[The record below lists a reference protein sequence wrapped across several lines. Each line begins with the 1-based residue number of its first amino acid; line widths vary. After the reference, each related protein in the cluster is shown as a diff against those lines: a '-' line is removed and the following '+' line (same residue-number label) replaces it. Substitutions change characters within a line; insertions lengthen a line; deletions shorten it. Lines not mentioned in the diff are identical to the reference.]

1 MSLTYFKRYLDIA
14 PFALALWRA
23 IEAQALQ
30 QAKRRTRYRQ
40 PILDLG
46 CGFGEFSGVF
56 FKSTIE
62 VGIDISAVDL
72 LRAAQGKKYRNL
84 YAQDARHLSFPNH
97 SFATIISISVLEHI
111 PQVRQAISEAYRV
124 LRPGG
129 FFIVTLP
136 TDKLYSCLFYPSLFE
151 RLGLSWL
158 ARIYYRLYNRAF
170 KHINLWPQTRWAK
183 LIRSAGFK
191 LVYIQEIISPPATKI
206 FDLFLITALP
216 SQIGRWLFGNRF
228 IWGLSWKKKLLSTI
242 FGPFITTPSSTG
254 SNIIIVAQKPG

>member
-1 MSLTYFKRYLDIA
+1 MATYFEKYLDIA

-23 IEAQALQ
+23 IEAQALH
-30 QAKRRTRYRQ
+30 QAKRRTHYRP

-84 YAQDARHLSFPNH
+84 YAQDARHLSFPDH
-97 SFATIISISVLEHI
+97 SFVTIISISVLEHI
-111 PQVRQAISEAYRV
+111 PQVRQAIAEAYRV

-136 TDKLYSCLFYPSLFE
+136 TDKLYSYLFYPSLF
-151 RLGLSWL
+151 RKLGLSWL
-158 ARIYYRLYNRAF
+158 ARLYYHLYNRAF
-170 KHINLWPQTRWAK
+170 KHINLWSQARWVK
-183 LIRSAGFK
+183 LIHSVGFK
-191 LVYIQEIISPPATKI
+191 LVYTQEIISPTATKI

-216 SQIGRWLFGNRF
+216 SQIGRWLLGNRL
-228 IWGLSWKKKLLSTI
+228 IWGLGWKKKFLNAVFSRLIYQPTQS
-242 FGPFITTPSSTG
+242 G
-254 SNIIIVAQKPG
+254 SNIILVAQKLP